1 MGSGPRIR
9 VLPQAVERVPD
20 LSMSAKGRRSR
31 RRRWSREEIRVTDPT
46 ATRRSIAGTAIGNF
60 MEWYDFGVYGYIAT
74 TIAQVFYPGNSVS
87 AVHLIATFGTL
98 AAAFV
103 VRPLGGFIFGPLGD
117 RIGRK
122 RVLMTTILLM
132 TVGTTG
138 SGLLPGYS
146 TIGIWAPILLVIA
159 RVFQGLS
166 TGGEYV
172 GAMTYVGEQVPDRK
186 RGMMV
191 GFLPMGNLTGFVLAG
206 LLVTGL
212 QTWLPSSEMLTWGWR
227 VPLLLSAP
235 FGLVALFMRLR
246 LEESEAYENAGA
258 GAGASDDDD
267 GGQLRRTVVTQ
278 WKPMVICAAL
288 VLTATAADYML
299 TGYLP
304 TYLKVVVRV
313 GHTAALVM
321 ITATL
326 TILMAVLVFVAM
338 LSDRI
343 GVKPIMW
350 TGCGLLVAAS
360 VPAFLLIRSGG
371 GYPVMFIGVLLI
383 GLMELCFD
391 STSPATLPALF
402 PTDVRFG
409 ALAIAYNMS
418 ISAVG
423 GTTPLIAQ
431 ALVSGTGNVM
441 APAYM
446 LIVAGLVGAVTL
458 PFMPEVAGKRL
469 PGSGPAVESEQEARE
484 LARDAE

>member
-1 MGSGPRIR
+1 M
-9 VLPQAVERVPD
+9 
-20 LSMSAKGRRSR
+20 RRA
-31 RRRWSREEIRVTDPT
+31 IK
-46 ATRRSIAGTAIGNF
+46 GTAIGNF

-74 TIAQVFYPGNSVS
+74 TIAQVFYPGNTVS
-87 AVHLIATFGTL
+87 AVHLIATFSTL

-122 RVLMTTILLM
+122 RVLMITITLM

-138 SGLLPGYS
+138 TGLLPGYH

-159 RVFQGLS
+159 RIFQGLS

-172 GAMTYVGEQVPDRK
+172 GAMTYVVEQAPDRK

-191 GFLPMGNLTGFVLAG
+191 GFLPLGNLSGFVAAG

-212 QTWLPSSEMLTWGWR
+212 QTWLPSHDMLTWGWR
-227 VPLLLSAP
+227 IPLLLAAP
-235 FGLVALFMRLR
+235 FGVVAIYMRLR
-246 LEESEAYENAGA
+246 LDESRAYQNAGGQA
-258 GAGASDDDD
+258 DSADDQDHNLL
-267 GGQLRRTVVTQ
+267 QRTVVEQ
-278 WKPMVICAAL
+278 WRPMLICAAL
-288 VLTATAADYML
+288 VMTSQAADYML

-313 GHTAALVM
+313 GHTAGLVM

-326 TILMAVLVFVAM
+326 AILMALLVFVAA

-350 TGCGLLVAAS
+350 TGSVLLVVAS
-360 VPAFLLIRSGG
+360 IPAFLLIRSGG
-371 GYPVMFIGVLLI
+371 SNALIFLGVLLI

-391 STSPATLPALF
+391 STAPAALPALF
-402 PTDVRFG
+402 PTPVRYG
-409 ALAIAYNMS
+409 ALAIAYNIS

-431 ALVSGTGNVM
+431 ALISATGNAMV
-441 APAYM
+441 PAFM
-446 LIVAGLVGAVTL
+446 LMVAGVVGIVTL
-458 PFMPEVAGKRL
+458 FFMPEVAGKRL
-469 PGSGPAVESEQEARE
+469 PGSGPAVESETAARE
-484 LARDAE
+484 LAENVE